1 MMLRMFAA
9 AAASV
14 VLAGCAGVQRST
26 DQLEPR
32 SVVALEIMNEHW
44 SEVNVFL
51 VRGSNRQRL
60 GSVAGAAKKRFF
72 VPVRLL
78 AATSGVR
85 LLVEP
90 GDLTPAWS
98 SEPLSVTEGQGLSFK
113 ILPDVS
119 ASMRVW

>member
-1 MMLRMFAA
+1 MRLRMFAG

-14 VLAGCAGVQRST
+14 VLAGCAGVQRGT
-26 DQLEPR
+26 DELQPQ
-32 SVVALEIMNEHW
+32 SVVAVEIMNEHW

-51 VRGSNRQRL
+51 VRGSDRQRL
-60 GSVAGAAKKRFF
+60 GSVSGAAKRRFF

-78 AATSGVR
+78 TAPSGVR
-85 LLVEP
+85 LRIEP
-90 GDLTPAWS
+90 SDLTPAWS
-98 SEPLSVTEGQGLSFK
+98 SELIALVDGHGLSFR